1 MRTRTNGYELI
12 TGALDSMNLHMMLL
26 SGGAMCVTLVTS
38 LVNLLAGY
46 PPYDG
51 LMALAGLTIILL
63 SYHLLFKRGQQQ
75 QAVTIVL
82 LFFCFLYTPFL
93 VFFFDGMTVHT
104 SYVIIVIVSAV
115 VLYTE
120 GRRQRVILFFYGLS
134 TLFYSAYDILLTGH
148 DRHQATVE
156 LITFYTALG
165 LLYLLMKQSKH
176 VSRGLSSRLNELAH
190 TDDLTKIYNNRYLYS
205 RLEELEGS
213 EEEYTILLFDLD
225 EFKPINDTQG
235 HLAGDLLLESLCHL
249 VSRLL
254 PQDSVFARYGGDEFI
269 ILLPHAD
276 EETAKRVSERVR
288 FHVQEHTPITISMGV
303 AFRRKHQEAT
313 RVLHSADQALY
324 RAKKGGR
331 NQVCFEVTS

>member
-1 MRTRTNGYELI
+1 MNGFELI

-26 SGGAMCVTLVTS
+26 AAGAMCLTLLTS
-38 LVNLLAGY
+38 LINLLAGY
-46 PPYDG
+46 PPYDALVALLG
-51 LMALAGLTIILL
+51 LAVILL
-63 SYHLLFKRGQQQ
+63 SYHLLFKRGEQRK
-75 QAVTIVL
+75 AVTIVL
-82 LFFCFLYTPFL
+82 LFFCFIYTPFM
-93 VFFFDGMTVHT
+93 VFFFDGMTIHT
-104 SYVIIVIVSAV
+104 SYVIIVVVSAV

-120 GRRQRVILFFYGLS
+120 GRRQRVILILYGLS

-156 LITFYTALG
+156 LITFYTALS

-176 VSRGLSSRLNELAH
+176 VSKGLSSKLNELAH

-205 RLEELEGS
+205 RLEELES
-213 EEEYTILLFDLD
+213 AQEEYTILLFDLD

-254 PQDSVFARYGGDEFI
+254 PQDAIFARYGGDEFI
-269 ILLPHAD
+269 ILLPHA
-276 EETAKRVSERVR
+276 ERELARSIAERVR
-288 FHVQEHTPITISMGV
+288 SNVGEHTPVTLSMGV
-303 AFRRKHQEAT
+303 AFSHGDRGAKEILR
-313 RVLHSADQALY
+313 SADDALY

-331 NQVCFEVTS
+331 DQVCFE